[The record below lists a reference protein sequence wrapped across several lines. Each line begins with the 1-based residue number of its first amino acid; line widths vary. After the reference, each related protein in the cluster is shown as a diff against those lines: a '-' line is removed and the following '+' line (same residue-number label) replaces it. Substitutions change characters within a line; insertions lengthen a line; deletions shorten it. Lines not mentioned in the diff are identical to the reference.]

1 MVVEKTTY
9 RRVGTERL
17 KQLDPRVRQLDEHN
31 RYAMRRQCQRL
42 RDTGAERPAVEPAC
56 GCEIGYH
63 DRDMVKPPNH
73 RRSPQVKCH
82 PSGRWGHRAW
92 CASAVAV
99 DALGNEAIDCFEPAI
114 ADRVALKKGFM
125 LRSR

>member
-42 RDTGAERPAVEPAC
+42 RDTGAERAAVEPAC

-63 DRDMVKPPNH
+63 DRDMVEPPIIAAH
-73 RRSPQVKCH
+73 RRSSVIPA
-82 PSGRWGHRAW
+82 GGGAIGL
-92 CASAVAV
+92 
-99 DALGNEAIDCFEPAI
+99 DAQALWRSTRSVMKRSI
-114 ADRVALKKGFM
+114 A
-125 LRSR
+125 

>member
-31 RYAMRRQCQRL
+31 RYAMRRQCQPL
-42 RDTGAERPAVEPAC
+42 RDTGAERAAVEPAC

-63 DRDMVKPPNH
+63 DRDMVEPPNH
-73 RRSPQVKCH
+73 RRSPQDKGH
-82 PSGRWGHRAW
+82 PGGWWGPK
-92 CASAVAV
+92 AVCPRPLAAP
-99 DALGNEAIDCFEPAI
+99 ALAEPTGAI
-114 ADRVALKKGFM
+114 VATV
-125 LRSR
+125 